1 MGNKKLGIGLV
12 GLLFSIFLAG
22 VIRKTLLKEVINQ
35 FYATDT
41 SSWPL
46 AADILWQLFPIFI
59 ISIPIFLSF
68 ILLMSY
74 IE

>member
-41 SSWPL
+41 CSWPL